1 MRASESASDAGKR
14 PAITDGG
21 QASALRLGLVYLAVA
36 AAGRLL
42 LTPVAG
48 GMPLLAPE
56 LGIAL
61 GLLASRDRP
70 RLADGVALLLAELS
84 LLPTSPGP
92 APPSALMLAL
102 LRALV
107 PPAVHLALGRLG
119 IGLPMNGSIRGY
131 LAFVAVAGLAPGL
144 CAALLVPAGGGSADG
159 ALAAGLAV
167 GAGTV
172 LCAPPAAAASAL
184 RKRLS
189 GVSPA
194 APEGL
199 FLALGIACTAWLLFP
214 RSALLPGVVGL
225 VLLWTAI
232 RHGFLVTSLV
242 AAGLWSGTLALG
254 LQSLVPAA
262 TSRLAEVPTELLAAE
277 RDLALVAVMACVLAV
292 ALEQERRLTAWALA
306 RAREL
311 EALVRALPDLV
322 LRLDADGRILDYRAG
337 IPDDSRVDPTVFLG
351 RPILDLLPAPVAS
364 LFAQAMERARI
375 APEPVQ
381 FEYAL
386 DAAPGERRHF
396 EARMSA
402 LGDGRLLVVVR
413 DITERARA
421 EAELR
426 AHARALAR
434 SNAELQQFAY
444 IASHDLQEPLRTV
457 AGFCE
462 LLQRRYGDRLD
473 DTGREFVAFAVDGAR
488 RMQSL
493 VRDLLDLS
501 RVATRGRPFEP
512 VDCRVVLERV
522 LADLRGALAGS
533 GGTVEVGE
541 LPVVRADGS
550 QLGQLFANLLGNALK
565 YRGEEPPRVR
575 VRAERSGDGYLFHV
589 EDNGIGVPP
598 EFHEQIFEPFRR
610 LHSRDEYPGN
620 GIGLAICRKIVDRH
634 GGWIG
639 VVSTPGRGS
648 DFRFWLP
655 DEPAGAVGC
664 EPAPAGAHDGDEGP
678 VPSGAKDRPARQ
690 TEPAGVG
697 SAAPSAPANVPGARV
712 PAVGM
717 HRRSDVEDPGAAS

>member
-1 MRASESASDAGKR
+1 MRASDSARDAGTR
-14 PAITDGG
+14 PASAHGG

-42 LTPVAG
+42 LAPVPG
-48 GMPLLAPE
+48 GMPLFAPE

-84 LLPTSPGP
+84 LLLATPGP
-92 APPSALMLAL
+92 TGPSALAVAL

-119 IGLPMNGSIRGY
+119 IALPANGSIRGY

-144 CAALLVPAGGGSADG
+144 CAALLVPAGGGSAAG

-172 LCAPPAAAASAL
+172 LCAPPAAAGRAL
-184 RKRLS
+184 LKRFS
-189 GVSPA
+189 GVSSSV
-194 APEGL
+194 PE
-199 FLALGIACTAWLLFP
+199 ALLLVLGVVCTAGLLYL
-214 RSALLPGVVGL
+214 RSGLLLVVGGL

-232 RHGFLVTSLV
+232 RHGFLVTSVV
-242 AAGLWSGTLALG
+242 AAGLWSGALALG
-254 LQSLVPAA
+254 LRGPD
-262 TSRLAEVPTELLAAE
+262 PTEASWRAAVSADLLAAE

-351 RPILDLLPAPVAS
+351 RRIADLLPAPVAS
-364 LFAQAMERARI
+364 VFVQAMDRARV

-386 DAAPGERRHF
+386 DEAPGRRRHF

-426 AHARALAR
+426 ARAQALAR

-522 LADLRGALAGS
+522 LADLRGALEET
-533 GGTVEVGE
+533 GGTVEIGE

-550 QLGQLFANLLGNALK
+550 QLGQLFANLVGNALK
-565 YRGEEPPRVR
+565 YRGGEPPRVR
-575 VRAERSGDGYLFHV
+575 VWAERSGDGYLFHV
-589 EDNGIGVPP
+589 EDNGIGIAP

-610 LHSRDEYPGN
+610 LHTRDEYPGN

-634 GGWIG
+634 GGWIH

-655 DEPAGAVGC
+655 DEPAAPVGC
-664 EPAPAGAHDGDEGP
+664 D
-678 VPSGAKDRPARQ
+678 
-690 TEPAGVG
+690 
-697 SAAPSAPANVPGARV
+697 
-712 PAVGM
+712 PAVADTHGDAP
-717 HRRSDVEDPGAAS
+717 REPLAATEERSEGGG